1 MDQRCCMRFIGWM
14 GMVMILA
21 ACERNASPPPP
32 SAPPP
37 PAAAS
42 PAPPPRQNPP
52 ASGADDRSLAF
63 INLDVSKFGMEA
75 IQANKKRAE
84 ANPKDGEALM
94 QLGHANYMIQR
105 VPTAKDYYEQ
115 AVRADGKLLE
125 ARLGLSNTYAL
136 MDQLDEA
143 LRELDR
149 LLAIDRTHPEALY
162 NRGLLLLYGKQDRVG
177 AKQAWEQLVASH
189 PGSGLGQR
197 ASAQLARLS

>member
-1 MDQRCCMRFIGWM
+1 MDQRFSMRMIGWM
-14 GMVMILA
+14 GMVMMLA
-21 ACERNASPPPP
+21 ACEQNSSPPPSVP
-32 SAPPP
+32 PPP

-84 ANPKDGEALM
+84 ANPSDGEALT

-125 ARLGLSNTYAL
+125 ARLGLSNAYAL
-136 MDQLDEA
+136 MGQLDEA

-149 LLAIDRTHPEALY
+149 LLAIDRAHPEALF
-162 NRGLLLLYGKQDRVG
+162 NRGLLLLYGKQDRAG